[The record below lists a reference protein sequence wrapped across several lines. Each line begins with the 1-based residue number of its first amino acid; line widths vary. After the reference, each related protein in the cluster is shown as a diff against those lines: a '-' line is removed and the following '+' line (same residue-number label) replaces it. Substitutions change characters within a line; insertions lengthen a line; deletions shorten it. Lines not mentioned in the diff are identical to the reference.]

1 VRRRTFIA
9 GLGGAAAWPVVA
21 RAQQP
26 AIPVVGFLNPGS
38 PARFIDL
45 VAAFQ
50 KGLKEAGYV
59 ASEKVTIEYRWAEG
73 YFDRLP
79 MMAADL
85 VNRQVAVIAAV
96 GGDPAAL
103 AAKAATATIPIVFN
117 TGTDPVKLGLVG
129 NLNRPGGNVT
139 GVSILSSMLLP
150 KQLELLCELVPSATT
165 ISFLVN
171 PNNPATEE
179 RVKEMQ
185 EAVRAVGRRLQVVTA
200 GAEAELGPAF
210 ATVEQH
216 ASALIV
222 PADPFFTSHRDG
234 LVSLAARHAL
244 PASYPFREYAV
255 AGGLMSYGTSLSDVY
270 RLVGIYIGRIL
281 KGEKPGDLPVMQ
293 STKVEFVINLKTAKA
308 LGLTFPITLL
318 GRADEVIE

>member
-1 VRRRTFIA
+1 VI
-9 GLGGAAAWPVVA
+9 G

-38 PARFIDL
+38 PARFVDL
-45 VAAFQ
+45 VAAFR

-59 ASEKVTIEYRWAEG
+59 ESEKLTIEYRWAEG
-73 YFDRLP
+73 HFDRLP
-79 MMAADL
+79 TMAADL
-85 VNRQVAVIAAV
+85 VNRKVAVIAAV

-103 AAKAATATIPIVFN
+103 AAQAATATIPIVFN
-117 TGTDPVKLGLVG
+117 SGTDPVKLGLVA

-139 GVSILSSMLLP
+139 GVSILSSMLLT

-185 EAVRAVGRRLQVVTA
+185 EAVRAVGRRLHIVTA
-200 GAEAELGPAF
+200 GAEAELEPAF
-210 ATVEQH
+210 ATTERH
-216 ASALIV
+216 AGALIV
-222 PADPFFTSHRDG
+222 PADPFFTSHRDR
-234 LVSLAARHAL
+234 LVALAARYAL

-255 AGGLMSYGTSLSDVY
+255 AGGLMSYGTSLQDVY

-281 KGEKPGDLPVMQ
+281 KSEKPGDLPVMQ
-293 STKVEFVINLKTAKA
+293 STKVEFVINLKTAQM